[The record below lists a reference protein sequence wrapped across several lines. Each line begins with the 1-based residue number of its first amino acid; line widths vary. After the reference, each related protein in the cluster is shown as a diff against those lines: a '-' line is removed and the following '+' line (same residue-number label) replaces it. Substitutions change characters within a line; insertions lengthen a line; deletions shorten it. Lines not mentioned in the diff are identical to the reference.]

1 MSKNYNAMLITVITV
16 SYNAAEALALTATSV
31 LGQSLDSFEYII
43 VDGGSSDGTRELLER
58 LERDFAS
65 RSSSSSCSFRYVSE
79 PDGGI
84 YEAMNKGAQMADGR
98 WVIYLNAGDRF
109 NDGEVLS
116 RAADVLRDTSAAIVY
131 GDTIYDYGQRQELLR
146 ADKPLGDLAKRM
158 IFCHQSVFVLRAL
171 YLAHPYDLRYRIC
184 ADFEFFNAM
193 YKRVEHFLAIPDF
206 VVSVYEARG
215 GVSSKRKARLAREV
229 YRIRT
234 SRGDC
239 LWFFKYVLVRLRDCL
254 FNAN

>member
-1 MSKNYNAMLITVITV
+1 MLISVITV
-16 SYNAAEALALTATSV
+16 SYNAVEALSLTAASV
-31 LGQSLDSFEYII
+31 LGQSSDAFEYIV
-43 VDGGSSDGTRELLER
+43 VDGASSDGTREVLGR
-58 LERDFAS
+58 LERDFSS
-65 RSSSSSCSFRYVSE
+65 RSSLSFRYVSE

-84 YEAMNKGAQMADGR
+84 YEAMNKGAAMARGR
-98 WVIYLNAGDRF
+98 WIIYLNAGDRF

-116 RAADVLRDTSAAIVY
+116 RTADVLRDTSASIVY
-131 GDTIYDYGQRQELLR
+131 ADTLYDYGDRQQLLR
-146 ADKPLGDLAKRM
+146 ADKPLADLAKRM
-158 IFCHQSVFVLRAL
+158 IFCHQSVFVLRTL